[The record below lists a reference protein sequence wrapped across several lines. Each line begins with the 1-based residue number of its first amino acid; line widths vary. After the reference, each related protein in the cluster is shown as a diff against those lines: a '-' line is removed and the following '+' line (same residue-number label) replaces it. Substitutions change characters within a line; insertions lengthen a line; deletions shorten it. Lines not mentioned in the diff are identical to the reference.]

1 MKIKGLILLT
11 ACLLTGCEKKLPVEK
26 TAQLWVEYYYNSDFE
41 KAKQLSTRITKDM
54 IDTLALELKDE
65 GAIMPFKISGM
76 NCLVNNDSAVCA
88 YVYSDALD
96 TFEEK
101 VNLIH
106 WDDSWLI
113 NEPLAGEDLSN
124 EMVEQIFDIYEEMLK
139 EEMQNVSESK
149 E

>member
-1 MKIKGLILLT
+1 
-11 ACLLTGCEKKLPVEK
+11 
-26 TAQLWVEYYYNSDFE
+26 
-41 KAKQLSTRITKDM
+41 M
-54 IDTLALELKDE
+54 IDTLALELQDE
-65 GAIMPFKISGM
+65 GEIMPFKISKM

-101 VNLIH
+101 INLIH
-106 WDDSWLI
+106 RDDTWFV

-124 EMVEQIFDIYEEMLK
+124 EMVEKIFDIYEEMLK
-139 EEMQNVSESK
+139 EEMQNVSENK